1 MELVDV
7 PFFTFGTPC
16 ASPFSRV
23 ILNVWPVVY
32 LIYHF
37 IYITYVACWAGT
49 DDTIATYVQYYE
61 HCPPSTIAS

>member
-1 MELVDV
+1 M
-7 PFFTFGTPC
+7 
-16 ASPFSRV
+16 
-23 ILNVWPVVY
+23 NVWPVVY

-61 HCPPSTIAS
+61 HCPPSKDCILIFRYIGVRAKINPEP